1 VFSVVKRI
9 GGIMFKYKK
18 YIIYALVL
26 FVVFISL
33 SCAPG
38 NYRWDPNVQGSKPA
52 NFWAGLWHGIIVVI
66 TFIVGLFT
74 KEVGL
79 YEVNNVGWAYN
90 LGFILGL
97 FMSIGGG
104 LKIRKK
110 RKEARFVWK
119 DVGSEVEEK
128 IREGVK
134 SWVDESEDETKKKEW
149 EEIGKKVEEKI
160 KRKLKDWAEK
170 E

>member
-1 VFSVVKRI
+1 MLKNKKSLGLVI
-9 GGIMFKYKK
+9 GLV
-18 YIIYALVL
+18 IIL
-26 FVVFISL
+26 ISL

-38 NYRWDPNVQGSKPA
+38 NSRWNQNIEGSKPA

-66 TFIVGLFT
+66 TFIISLFRRDVGI
-74 KEVGL
+74 
-79 YEVNNVGWAYN
+79 YEVNNYGWSYN

-97 FMSIGGG
+97 MISIGGG
-104 LKIRKK
+104 IRYTRKK
-110 RKEARFVWK
+110 KAKKIDWCEIE
-119 DVGSEVEEK
+119 GK

-134 SWVDESEDETKKKEW
+134 AWVNESESEEKKKEW

-160 KRKLKDWAEK
+160 KRKIKEWAEK